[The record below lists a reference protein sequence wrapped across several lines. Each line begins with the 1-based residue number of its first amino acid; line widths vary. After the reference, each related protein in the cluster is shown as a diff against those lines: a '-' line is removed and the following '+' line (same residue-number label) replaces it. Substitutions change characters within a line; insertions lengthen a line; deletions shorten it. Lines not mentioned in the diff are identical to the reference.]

1 MLKSL
6 GLPSFYRNVICLMIT
21 GFLLPRIAIGQPVKE
36 LSTDDSIRVML
47 KLSEPDTAQIDLLV
61 TLINRLTKYSTNDS
75 ETLKLVLAVQ
85 DKIVA
90 SGYKPGIIAIKNTLS
105 TVYLNLYNTSA
116 ALRSSMAAFNE
127 AQKLNDNKGLARASM
142 QNGLAYYLQ
151 KSYEKSIKEYNIAY
165 GFATIAG
172 DNEMIA
178 TLKYLIAI
186 DLTQLNR
193 YNEAID
199 TFNELLELESTK
211 ADTLRLTQIKVYMA
225 EVFIKLKQPE
235 KAMKYANQTLDYLYS
250 TDNKTGIAKS
260 EIIISDA
267 YKMLGNID
275 EAKRIVTHAAML
287 ADSINEQPVASDAYY
302 SLYQLAKES
311 GDFSN
316 ALLYSE
322 KYHNLKDT
330 LFNNENSRIIAGLEL
345 QQLISQKQNEILQL
359 ENQKRN
365 QQLLLKGSVL
375 IGLLFLLLFILL
387 YSRYVIR
394 QKASRELATAYE
406 HLRNTQEQLISHEK
420 MASLGHLTAGIAHEI
435 KNPLNFV
442 NNFSAMALDLIADL
456 NNVENETE
464 RKELM
469 DDLLVNLQ
477 KINKHGQ
484 RADSIVKSML
494 EHSRTGNAEKT
505 LYNLN
510 NLIEEFLTLSYQGVR
525 AFYPSFT
532 CELQFKPEANLPEI
546 SIAGQEISR
555 VLINIFNNA
564 FYVLQK
570 RQASEPDFKP
580 IITITTGHTVEM
592 AVITIR
598 DNGTGIPEKLKEK
611 IFEPFFTTKPA
622 GEGTGLGL
630 SISYEIITA
639 HGGKMEITSEEGQF
653 TEFTIYLPLK

>member
-1 MLKSL
+1 
-6 GLPSFYRNVICLMIT
+6 MIA
-21 GFLLPRIAIGQPVKE
+21 GILLPLIIMGQPVKQPA
-36 LSTDDSIRVML
+36 TGDSISIL
-47 KLSEPDTAQIDLLV
+47 LNISEPDTAQIELLISQ
-61 TLINRLTKYSTNDS
+61 TNRLVKFSTNDS
-75 ETLKLVLAVQ
+75 EVLKRVLEVQ
-85 DKIVA
+85 DKVLA

-116 ALRSSMAAFNE
+116 ALRSSMAAFNV

-151 KSYEKSIKEYNIAY
+151 KSYEKSITEYTNASGY
-165 GFATIAG
+165 ALQAG
-172 DNEMIA
+172 DSEMLA

-193 YNEAID
+193 YSEAIE
-199 TFNELLELESTK
+199 TFNELLNLDATK
-211 ADTLRLTQIKVYMA
+211 ADTLRTNQIKVYMA
-225 EVFIKLKQPE
+225 EVFLKLKQPE
-235 KAMKYANQTLDYLYS
+235 KAMTYANQTLDYLS
-250 TDNKTGIAKS
+250 ATDNKTGIAKS
-260 EIIISDA
+260 EIIIADA
-267 YKMLGNID
+267 YKMLGNIA
-275 EAKRIVTHAAML
+275 EAKRVVSHAALL
-287 ADSINEQPVASDAYY
+287 ADSINEQSVASDAYY

-311 GDFSN
+311 GDFSD

-330 LFNNENSRIIAGLEL
+330 LFNTENSRIIAGLEL

-365 QQLLLKGSVL
+365 QELLLKGSVL

-387 YSRYVIR
+387 YSRYLIR
-394 QKASRELATAYE
+394 QKANRELATAYE

-442 NNFSAMALDLIADL
+442 NNFSAMALDIIADL
-456 NNVENETE
+456 NLVENESE

-469 DDLLVNLQ
+469 NDLLVNLQ

-505 LYNLN
+505 FYNLN
-510 NLIEEFLTLSYQGVR
+510 TLIEEFLTLSYQGVR

-532 CELQFKPEANLPEI
+532 CELQFIPDKNLPEI
-546 SIAGQEISR
+546 LIAGQEISR

-564 FYVLQK
+564 FYALHKKQVV
-570 RQASEPDFKP
+570 EPDFKP
-580 IITITTGHTVEM
+580 CVTVKTGHTDEM
-592 AVITIR
+592 AVITIH
-598 DNGTGIPEKLKEK
+598 DNGTGIPAKIKEK

-639 HGGKMEITSEEGQF
+639 HGGKMEIASEEGQF
-653 TEFTIYLPLK
+653 TEFTINLPLQ